1 MSLKNQLKEKVNF
14 SDTDKTIADYILA
27 HKDEILSMSIQKL
40 AQETFTSTSAV
51 IRLCERIHLS
61 GYKELKVKL
70 SQELQSSVP
79 ESELLDPNFPFHAD
93 SSTSEI
99 ASSLKKLTDQ
109 SLDEAR
115 RMLSVA
121 DLNKAADIL
130 AHAKQKALF
139 GIGDAYL
146 AGLSFQARMM
156 RLGIYFLATPV
167 YGEQIHQAD
176 TLAKEDAALLLSYSG
191 KSTSTVYAAKILKK
205 NGCKTVCIT
214 GDPTSPLAH
223 LCDVVLLI
231 PAKEKKFHRISSFF
245 SQACMDYFL
254 NILYSRIYVLNYRE
268 FQEKHY

>member
-1 MSLKNQLKEKVNF
+1 MTIHNQLKEQINF
-14 SDTDKTIADYILA
+14 SDTDKTIANFILS
-27 HKDEILSMSIQKL
+27 HKDEVLTMSIQKL
-40 AQETFTSTSAV
+40 AQETYTSTSAV

-61 GYKELKVKL
+61 GYKELKYRL
-70 SQELQSSVP
+70 SQQLQNPIPDSQ
-79 ESELLDPNFPFHAD
+79 LLDPNFPFHAE
-93 SSTSEI
+93 SSTAEI

-115 RMLSVA
+115 KMLSVA

-130 AHAKQKALF
+130 IHARQRALF

-156 RLGIYFLATPV
+156 RIGIYFLATPV

-176 TLAKEDAALLLSYSG
+176 TLAIEDAALLLSYSG
-191 KSTSTVYAAKILKK
+191 KSSSTVNAARILKK

-214 GDPTSPLAH
+214 GDPASPLAR

-268 FQEKHY
+268 FQDKHY